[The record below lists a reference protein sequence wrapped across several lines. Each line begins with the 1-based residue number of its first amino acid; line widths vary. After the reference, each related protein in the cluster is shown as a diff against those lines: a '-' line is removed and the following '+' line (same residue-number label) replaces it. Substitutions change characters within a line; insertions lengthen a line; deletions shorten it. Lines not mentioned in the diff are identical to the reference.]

1 MITAGVGP
9 AMVALVV
16 LGWWAGL
23 ERMAVMVLIAVRSGL
38 SCRRGRLV
46 LALPGLRLLET
57 ADLFFSF
64 FFLIFI
70 SCMYICIY
78 VYMYIINSCK

>member
-9 AMVALVV
+9 AVVALVV

-46 LALPGLRLLET
+46 LALRGLPLLET
-57 ADLFFSF
+57 ADLFFLSSF
-64 FFLIFI
+64 VFLFLV
-70 SCMYICIY
+70 CMYVCMY
-78 VYMYIINSCK
+78 VINSCK

>member
-9 AMVALVV
+9 TVVALVV

-46 LALPGLRLLET
+46 LALRGLPLLET
-57 ADLFFSF
+57 ADLFFLSSF
-64 FFLIFI
+64 VFLFLV
-70 SCMYICIY
+70 CIY
-78 VYMYIINSCK
+78 VCNQFL

>member
-46 LALPGLRLLET
+46 LALPGLPLLET

-70 SCMYICIY
+70 SRMYICIY
-78 VYMYIINSCK
+78 VYNQFL

>member
-9 AMVALVV
+9 AVVALVV

-23 ERMAVMVLIAVRSGL
+23 ERMVVMVLIAVCSGL

-46 LALPGLRLLET
+46 LALQGLPLLET
-57 ADLFFSF
+57 ADLFF
-64 FFLIFI
+64 FLLSYF
-70 SCMYICIY
+70 YFLY